1 MNTQYNS
8 SYIFSIT
15 LVATLGGLLFGYDT
29 AVISG
34 TVESLNTVFVAP
46 QNLSE
51 SAANSLLGFC
61 VASALIGCIIGGA
74 LGGYC
79 SSRFGRRDSLKI
91 AAVLFFIS
99 GVGSAWPELGFTSIN
114 PDNTVPVYLAGYVPE
129 FVIYRIIGGIGV
141 GLASMLSPMYIA
153 ELAPAHIR
161 GKLVSFNQ
169 FAIIFG
175 QLLVY
180 CVNYFIARS
189 GDASWLNTDGWRYM
203 FASEC
208 IPALLFLMLLYT
220 VPESP
225 RWLMSRG
232 KQEQAEGILRK
243 IMGNT
248 LATQAVQE
256 IKHSLDHG
264 RKTGG
269 RLLMF
274 GVGVIVIGVMLS
286 ILQQFV
292 GINVVLYYAPEVFKT
307 LGASTDIALL
317 QTIIVG
323 VINLTFTV
331 LAIMTVDKFGRKPL
345 QIIGALG
352 MAIGMF
358 SLGTAFYTQAPG
370 IVALLSMLFYVAAFA
385 MSWGPVCWV
394 LLSEIFPNAIR
405 GKALAIAVAAEVF
418 GDSMMKLSNG
428 FEGAGTILVEYEGMQ
443 GELVYSK
450 ITDSRVPSQI
460 QGENGV
466 MLIDRIHEPQEV
478 TICFRDGR
486 EKKPD
491 IPKNSNNMVYETEE
505 FIRLI
510 HAGTADHKWL
520 ENSETEMRIMD
531 EVRGQQGIRFPA
543 DK

>member
-220 VPESP
+220 
-225 RWLMSRG
+225 
-232 KQEQAEGILRK
+232 
-243 IMGNT
+243 
-248 LATQAVQE
+248 
-256 IKHSLDHG
+256 
-264 RKTGG
+264 
-269 RLLMF
+269 
-274 GVGVIVIGVMLS
+274 
-286 ILQQFV
+286 
-292 GINVVLYYAPEVFKT
+292 
-307 LGASTDIALL
+307 
-317 QTIIVG
+317 
-323 VINLTFTV
+323 
-331 LAIMTVDKFGRKPL
+331 
-345 QIIGALG
+345 
-352 MAIGMF
+352 
-358 SLGTAFYTQAPG
+358 
-370 IVALLSMLFYVAAFA
+370 
-385 MSWGPVCWV
+385 
-394 LLSEIFPNAIR
+394 
-405 GKALAIAVAAEVF
+405 
-418 GDSMMKLSNG
+418 
-428 FEGAGTILVEYEGMQ
+428 
-443 GELVYSK
+443 
-450 ITDSRVPSQI
+450 
-460 QGENGV
+460 
-466 MLIDRIHEPQEV
+466 
-478 TICFRDGR
+478 
-486 EKKPD
+486 
-491 IPKNSNNMVYETEE
+491 
-505 FIRLI
+505 
-510 HAGTADHKWL
+510 
-520 ENSETEMRIMD
+520 
-531 EVRGQQGIRFPA
+531 
-543 DK
+543 